1 MAQSGLTGRRPEDIL
16 NLPLDC
22 LARDKDGGHV
32 LKPWPWTCAS
42 RRTTSTGYETPT
54 SVPPTSPI
62 WPAMTPSPSRPRAV
76 SVSSTSST
84 DRTRAAI
91 QARRGTIEAMQNRVR
106 VALRQMRRERARVT
120 VAAVA
125 RRADVVGPPGAA
137 ARSRIWQI
145 GP

>member
-1 MAQSGLTGRRPEDIL
+1 MKKYLVILTVVA
-16 NLPLDC
+16 
-22 LARDKDGGHV
+22 LAFFGYACKNEQNTNATD
-32 LKPWPWTCAS
+32 
-42 RRTTSTGYETPT
+42 TGATAT
-54 SVPPTSPI
+54 DTG
-62 WPAMTPSPSRPRAV
+62 
-76 SVSSTSST
+76 VSSTSST